1 MSDLTASEIPPVQA
15 GRARL
20 WWIVLIVSLALNLAA
35 IGVVVAHLIIGPPP
49 PPDRI
54 EGYSSLQILPRAF
67 VSELKGERRDLV
79 IGILRKFRGEFR
91 ARRAEMRANT
101 EKIAAALEAEPYDP
115 ESVEHAIDQFSATG
129 RLMIDGGVLTVKSVI
144 EVLTPDE
151 RKLLAKR
158 IRERDE
164 RRRRPRREQSGVT
177 DAD

>member
-1 MSDLTASEIPPVQA
+1 MSDMTASASPTVSS

-20 WWIVLIVSLALNLAA
+20 WWIVLIVSLALNLLAVGA
-35 IGVVVAHLIIGPPP
+35 VIAHLIMGPPP
-49 PPDRI
+49 PERI

-67 VSELKGERRDLV
+67 VSDLKGERRTV
-79 IGILRKFRGEFR
+79 IVDILRKFRGEFR

-115 ESVEHAIDQFSATG
+115 EAVEHAIDQFSATG

-151 RKLLAKR
+151 RKLLAKS

-164 RRRRPRREQSGVT
+164 RRRRPRKERSNAEN
-177 DAD
+177 AP